1 MLEVDQK
8 MQGKKTRIR
17 PEADQKWSKRR
28 LEAWL
33 GLVHCASQNV
43 TIKLPLW
50 LTFNIYGLQKMFPKN
65 VETNK
70 DEFKFKKSQKYIL
83 IDRMN

>member
-1 MLEVDQK
+1 MTL
-8 MQGKKTRIR
+8 
-17 PEADQKWSKRR
+17 
-28 LEAWL
+28 
-33 GLVHCASQNV
+33 
-43 TIKLPLW
+43 
-50 LTFNIYGLQKMFPKN
+50 NIYGLQKMFPKN